1 MNKTGN
7 LRLKGTILLTLLLS
21 LPTTSHSI
29 TLNEAVKLTLKNY
42 PSLKAL
48 ALKEEA
54 LKKEKAKVERE
65 RFGELSL
72 IADYQT
78 FNRNYILMPL
88 SNLPKPSNP
97 PPFNSKKAVYGA
109 SITVP
114 LWLGGTL
121 KKRAELVNIKANILK
136 SLEEAT
142 VWELKFNVKSVYLTY
157 LSLKEREKA
166 LRELLKS
173 LSKLKEDVSFGVK
186 VGKFAKVDLL
196 KVDYSLEKARASLK
210 KVIEEEKALKR
221 ALETLVGREIDE
233 VEPVE
238 VKYSPFNKSVKEL
251 EKELLRRNSLLK
263 SLKEE
268 VESARKEEELTERK
282 YFPKVVVKGVLARN
296 YGFDTGDNEA
306 FGELSVNLSFPI
318 FTAGR
323 KGLEIREKKLL
334 ELSLVNKYKEKEKEL
349 IRELA
354 SVYSELKATE
364 GEIRA
369 NKKALEYAK
378 EVERIEELKYKSGKG
393 DMDHLLLA
401 KSNRYLTEAE
411 LRSSYYLWLLKKEE
425 LFTLLE
431 AKDE

>member
-1 MNKTGN
+1 MN
-7 LRLKGTILLTLLLS
+7 RLAKEVILFMLLLFLPSSS
-21 LPTTSHSI
+21 LPI
-29 TLNEAVKLTLKNY
+29 TLKEALELTLKNY
-42 PSLKAL
+42 PSLRAL
-48 ALKEEA
+48 ALKEKA
-54 LKKEKAKVERE
+54 LKEEKERIKRE

-72 IADYQT
+72 ITTYQT

-88 SNLPKPSNP
+88 SNLPKPNSP
-97 PPFNSKKAVYGA
+97 PPFNSRKTTYGVR
-109 SITVP
+109 ITVP

-121 KKRAELVNIKANILK
+121 NEKAELANIRANALK
-136 SLEEAT
+136 SLKEAT
-142 VWELKFNVKSVYLTY
+142 AWKLEFNVKSIYLTY

-173 LSKLKEDVSFGVK
+173 LTKLKEDVSYGVK

-196 KVDYSLEKARASLK
+196 KVDYSLEKAKANLK
-210 KVIEEEKALKR
+210 RTIQEEKALKT
-221 ALETLVGREIDE
+221 ALETFVGRKIET
-233 VEPVE
+233 VEPIE
-238 VKYSPFNKSVKEL
+238 VKYSPFNKKLKEL
-251 EKELLRRNSLLK
+251 EKELLQRNSLLK

-268 VESARKEEELTERK
+268 VKSARKEEELTKRK
-282 YFPKVVVKGVLARN
+282 YFPKLVVNGVLTRN

-334 ELSLVNKYKEKEKEL
+334 ELSLINRYREKEKEL
-349 IRELA
+349 IREL
-354 SVYSELKATE
+354 SKVYSELKATE
-364 GEIRA
+364 GEIEENR
-369 NKKALEYAK
+369 KALDYAK

-411 LRSSYYLWLLKKEE
+411 LNSSYYLWLLKKEE

-431 AKDE
+431 VEDER